1 LELFA
6 DQGAFK
12 KIKTSVDLEAGL
24 PTVYADRN
32 QLQQVL
38 INLFLNARDAMPNG
52 GTMTVT
58 ARRGACTFV
67 QAAAPNGVSTVRI
80 GRRREDV
87 NRAFRASLRDAGT
100 ELPCVRL
107 EIHDTGEGVA
117 PENLAKVFDPFFTTK
132 EPGKGTGLGLAISA
146 RIIDTFG
153 GRISLESTPGE
164 GAAFILW
171 LPLTGR
177 KSER

>member
-1 LELFA
+1 
-6 DQGAFK
+6 
-12 KIKTSVDLEAGL
+12 
-24 PTVYADRN
+24 
-32 QLQQVL
+32 
-38 INLFLNARDAMPNG
+38 M
-52 GTMTVT
+52 
-58 ARRGACTFV
+58 
-67 QAAAPNGVSTVRI
+67 

-100 ELPCVRL
+100 AFPCVRL
-107 EIHDTGEGVA
+107 EIRDTGEGVA

-153 GRISLESTPGE
+153 GRITLESTPGE

-171 LPLTGR
+171 LPLAGR
-177 KSER
+177 KNER